1 MEIHFLS
8 HDYKGL
14 MISANDFEFYLSRP
28 ALIVVAT
35 VALVVVALRRVKKL
49 RDAR

>member
-1 MEIHFLS
+1 MKIEMFS
-8 HDYKGL
+8 QTYNGL

-28 ALIVVAT
+28 ALIVVAS